1 MKTIVFFLEE
11 PSAKEMLKGI
21 LPRFLPSE
29 FNTRYVV
36 FQGKQDMEKQLER
49 RLRGWL
55 LPDSL
60 FVILRDQDS
69 ANCQDV
75 KAGLVELCVKSGKG
89 EALVRIACK
98 ELESFYLGD
107 LEAVERGLELRGI
120 ADKQGKRKFR
130 SPDDLGNPYM
140 ELSALT
146 GNLYQKVSGSRSIGP
161 HLNLDGNRSRSFC
174 ALVAGIKKLAEC
186 P

>member
-11 PSAKEMLKGI
+11 PSAKEMLQGI
-21 LPRFLPSE
+21 LPRFLPYE

-36 FQGKQDMEKQLER
+36 FQGKQDMEKQLEK

-69 ANCQDV
+69 ANCKDI
-75 KAGLVELCVKSGKG
+75 KARLVDLCMRSGKG

-107 LEAVERGLELRGI
+107 LKAVEKGLELRGL
-120 ADKQGKRKFR
+120 ADKQEKRKYR
-130 SPDDLGNPYM
+130 TPDALGNPYM
-140 ELSALT
+140 ELSTLT

-161 HLNLDGNRSRSFC
+161 YLDLDKNCSRSFC
-174 ALVAGIKKLAEC
+174 ALLSGIKKLVEC
-186 P
+186 S